1 MPLTLTGFK
10 VYLVRDM
17 CCKGG
22 GSWGHKGSKPYYKTC
37 VNETNLH
44 YGHKACLLE
53 DSKSKKGKKYK
64 KRWGSKIK
72 FSWCDST
79 GDGRAAKK

>member
-1 MPLTLTGFK
+1 MVAGDT
-10 VYLVRDM
+10 RE
-17 CCKGG
+17 
-22 GSWGHKGSKPYYKTC
+22 
-37 VNETNLH
+37 VNPITRPVSTEQRCNVSVTNLH
-44 YGHKACLLE
+44 YGYKAWLLE

-79 GDGRAAKK
+79 GDERAVKK